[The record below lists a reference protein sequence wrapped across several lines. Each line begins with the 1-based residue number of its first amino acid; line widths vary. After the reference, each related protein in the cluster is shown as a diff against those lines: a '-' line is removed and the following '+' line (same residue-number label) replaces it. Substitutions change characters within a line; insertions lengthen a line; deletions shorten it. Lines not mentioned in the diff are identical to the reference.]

1 MSISAALLGMA
12 ALTGSALGQ
21 TAGLPSNYGPAV
33 KWTQVHQGV
42 HCAIVRHEM
51 AVINSEQEWRSY
63 FNRAFP
69 SDPGVTRDIPK
80 PANWQKEIII
90 AIHAGQQP
98 TPGYTLNVYTI
109 ARRQSRTYDIDVFF
123 ERPHQ
128 RAVLP
133 QVTTSPWVV
142 IKVEKTSGTP
152 RLNVI
157 NTQSRTI
164 QTYGPSYRPSWRSCW
179 GSSGEAPHYM
189 DAQGVLIPLND
200 EARRRMGLPPA
211 EKKEEGSSSGSSGSK
226 GSKDKDK
233 SDSKDKGGSTG
244 AKP

>member
-1 MSISAALLGMA
+1 MQS
-12 ALTGSALGQ
+12 
-21 TAGLPSNYGPAV
+21 PYGPAV
-33 KWTQVHQGV
+33 KWSQVHQGV
-42 HCAIVRHEM
+42 HCAVVSSEM
-51 AVINSEQEWRSY
+51 TVISSEQEWRRY
-63 FNRAFP
+63 FDRAFP
-69 SDPGVTRDIPK
+69 SDPGVKREIPK

-98 TPGYTLNVYTI
+98 TPGYSLNVYTI

-128 RAVLP
+128 RSVLP

-157 NTQSRTI
+157 NTLSRRIQS
-164 QTYGPSYRPSWRSCW
+164 YGPSYRPTWASCW
-179 GSSGEAPHYM
+179 GSSGEAPHYL

-200 EARRRMGLPPA
+200 EARRRMGLPVE
-211 EKKEEGSSSGSSGSK
+211 EKKTAGGTGTAGSGTGSASRQPG
-226 GSKDKDK
+226 
-233 SDSKDKGGSTG
+233 
-244 AKP
+244 